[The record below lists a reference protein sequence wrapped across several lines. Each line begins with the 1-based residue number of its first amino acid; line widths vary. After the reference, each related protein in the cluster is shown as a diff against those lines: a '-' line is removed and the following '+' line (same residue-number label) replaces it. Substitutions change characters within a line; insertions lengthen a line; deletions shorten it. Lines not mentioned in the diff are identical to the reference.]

1 MKRRISNL
9 IILLLAVVIVA
20 SSCVSATEIP
30 INASSEQIERI
41 NAQNLVATAKNT
53 ATLTGVTLASVA
65 LAVVSSLIS
74 VFSFSA
80 YY

>member
-1 MKRRISNL
+1 MLRITNL

-20 SSCVSATEIP
+20 YSCVSATEIP
-30 INASSEQIERI
+30 INANPKQIERI
-41 NAQNLVATAKNT
+41 NAQNLVATAKNM
-53 ATLTGVTLASVA
+53 ATLTGVTLTSVA
-65 LAVVSSLIS
+65 LAVLPSLIS